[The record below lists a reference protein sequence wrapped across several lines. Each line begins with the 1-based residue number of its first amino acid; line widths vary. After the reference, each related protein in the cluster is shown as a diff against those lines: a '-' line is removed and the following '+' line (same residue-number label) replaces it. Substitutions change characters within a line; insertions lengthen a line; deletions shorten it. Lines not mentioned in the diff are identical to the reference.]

1 MYFVMVPLVLW
12 FSKPVAFRFIGK
24 RLSLEEYI
32 LSHGTVRQKK
42 NRCGSGNPTDALIST
57 LKCNN
62 MTPNALKM
70 HIREVWF
77 KHFEN
82 FNPTHF
88 GFNYSRKPW
97 NFRGAKSWRICLFSI
112 SGRHCCRNLMVN
124 ALELKFSRVLSSRLT
139 VHSWKSRK

>member
-1 MYFVMVPLVLW
+1 MTHWLNF
-12 FSKPVAFRFIGK
+12 
-24 RLSLEEYI
+24 
-32 LSHGTVRQKK
+32 
-42 NRCGSGNPTDALIST
+42 ST

-88 GFNYSRKPW
+88 GQPHSFWFELHYS
-97 NFRGAKSWRICLFSI
+97 NSLF
-112 SGRHCCRNLMVN
+112 
-124 ALELKFSRVLSSRLT
+124 LT
-139 VHSWKSRK
+139 MKIPK